1 MMIRYAGS
9 ILLIF
14 LSLMPFTANGQGK
27 AKINE
32 EIAEKFRGYCS
43 SVPGEEVYLH
53 TDRDDYIAGEPVWF
67 NAYLFDRLSS
77 RLSDGSSVIYVEL
90 LNAVNLPVIQKKIS
104 IEKGSGPGIIS
115 LPDTL
120 TTGKYLLRAY
130 TNWMK
135 NFLPVNCF
143 MKEINIY
150 NSISSRRLTG
160 EAGTG
165 AAVMGNEAVI
175 NSSARESGFSVNV
188 NSAGRDTVDIVISAN
203 ESFRL
208 GNGST
213 CYLFIQTHGVI
224 NFNEPVRLYGAT
236 TMIPVPRNILI
247 PGINQITLFNSA
259 GEPVFEKYIYT
270 PASSPGLF
278 SVNAP
283 ESVKKRSKVLV
294 EVDAGI
300 SQNSNISVSVAAIKN
315 NNSGGIDDYMI
326 FGTEFGTLPEA
337 IRGKKISSLPA
348 ETINNFL
355 ATAKSNWIDWKV
367 ILSGKLPVLKYNM
380 ENEYHNLS
388 GHLIGKSTLTPDT
401 GQYVFLSRPG
411 KEAYFQY
418 AKTGSDGKFSFA
430 IPAGLTG
437 RDIILQ
443 PGDPGRKDII
453 RIESSFPEV
462 YYPVGRKAESPVFD
476 HSDYYGQFSV
486 NYQVGKIYNTSSIG
500 SMIKRQAIEVE
511 PGRFYGKPDHSLLMD
526 NYIKLPVMQ
535 EVFFEL
541 VPGVFLKSR
550 KSEWEMTIA
559 DPVDFSIYS
568 TPPLLMIDGVVVNDA
583 SLIANLEP
591 ELVQKIETVRDKYM
605 VGDYLIYG
613 LVNVVTR
620 SGDFSCIGLPDYAVR
635 LQWRVADPVYTFTS
649 PEYPAAVLKNN
660 HIPDFRNTLYWNPSL
675 QPDKT
680 GKYIIEFWS
689 SDFASDYEINIQGV
703 ADDGRNVSSRKFIK
717 VE

>member
-14 LSLMPFTANGQGK
+14 LSLIPFATDGQGK

-32 EIAEKFRGYCS
+32 EIAAKFREYCS
-43 SVPGEEVYLH
+43 RVPGEEVYLH

-77 RLSDGSSVIYVEL
+77 RLSEGSSVIYVEL
-90 LNAVNLPVIQKKIS
+90 LNAVNMPVIQKKIS
-104 IEKGSGPGIIS
+104 IEKGSGPGILS

-143 MKEINIY
+143 MKEISIY

-160 EAGTG
+160 EAGIG
-165 AAVMGNEAVI
+165 EADMGNEAVI
-175 NSSARESGFSVNV
+175 NSSAQESGFSVNV

-208 GNGST
+208 GIGSI

-224 NFNEPVRLYGAT
+224 NFNEPVRLYGST

-270 PASSPGLF
+270 PTSSLGQF

-294 EVDAGI
+294 EVDAGTN
-300 SQNSNISVSVAAIKN
+300 QNSDISISVAAIKN
-315 NNSGGIDDYMI
+315 NNNGGIDDYMI
-326 FGTEFGTLPEA
+326 FGTEFGTLPDA

-355 ATAKSNWIDWKV
+355 ATAKSNWIDWKF
-367 ILSGKLPVLKYNM
+367 ILSGKLPDLKYNM

-388 GHLIGKSTLTPDT
+388 GHLMEKNTLTPDT

-418 AKTGSDGKFSFA
+418 AKTGNDGKFSFA
-430 IPAGLTG
+430 LPAALAG
-437 RDIILQ
+437 RDIIIQ

-462 YYPVGRKAESPVFD
+462 YYPVTIKAESPAMD
-476 HSDYYGQFSV
+476 HPDYSGQWSV
-486 NYQVGKIYNTSSIG
+486 NYQVVKIYNTSSIG
-500 SMIKRQAIEVE
+500 SIKKSQAIEVE

-541 VPGVFLKSR
+541 VPGVYLKSR
-550 KSEWEMTIA
+550 KSAWVITIA

-568 TPPLLMIDGVVVNDA
+568 SPPLLMIDGVVVNDA

-613 LVNVVTR
+613 VVNVITR
-620 SGDFSCIGLPDYAVR
+620 SGDFSCISLPDYAVR
-635 LQWRVADPVYTFTS
+635 LPWKVADPVYSFTS
-649 PEYPAAVLKNN
+649 PEYSSADIKNN

-675 QPDKT
+675 QPDKN
-680 GKYIIEFWS
+680 GKYTVEFWS
-689 SDFASDYEINIQGV
+689 SDFASDYVINIQGV
-703 ADDGRNVSSRKFIK
+703 ADNGKSISFNKFIK